1 MKIAAYIL
9 VVINV
14 LIWGGLTWFGTHFL
28 ITSHQDNGYMPTFHD
43 IAMMIILPAMVLAV
57 ALCSA
62 LFLRRR
68 SEMFFGT
75 NCFLAVATLI
85 VGPMFVMQFGTG
97 V

>member
-9 VVINV
+9 VAINA
-14 LIWGGLTWFGTHFL
+14 LIWGGLTWFGTYSL
-28 ITSHQDNGYMPTFHD
+28 TTSHEDNGYQPTTHD
-43 IAMMIILPAMVLAV
+43 IAMMIVFPALVLVV
-57 ALCSA
+57 ALCSV

-75 NCFLAVATLI
+75 NCFLAVATI
-85 VGPMFVMQFGTG
+85 IAGPMFIMQFGTG